1 MFEGLKE
8 NLEKVFKKLYSKGR
22 LSDEDIHL
30 ALRELRVALLE
41 ADVNIKIVREL
52 IENIENKARESKVI
66 DSITPQEQMLSIIYS
81 ELSNML
87 GTVEPL
93 KLNKGALN
101 YIVLCGLQGNGKTT
115 TAGKLS
121 YYLKNKGYKT
131 LLVPFDFKR
140 PAAREQLINIAKK
153 NNIDYFDTNN
163 SELNN
168 AINDLASF
176 LKQNSYEVA
185 IIDTAGRTD
194 IDAEVMEELRLI
206 VSKLEP
212 AETILVMDST
222 IGQTSLVVAEGFMKY
237 VNLTGGI
244 FTKFDSSAKG
254 GSVLSFRYVAKA
266 PIKFIGN
273 GEHIQDLEIFDP
285 NRIISR
291 LLGKGDIQ
299 TLIEKAENAMSAK
312 ESEEILKKVQTGN
325 FNFNDFKSQLQG
337 IVKMGGLNQIMSML
351 PQTQGIKMP
360 KDFSDEKFVKRM
372 FAIIDSMTKEERENP
387 DIINGSRKE
396 RIAKG
401 SGVSKFEV
409 NQLIKNFSNFKNMSK
424 QFKAI
429 D

>member
-1 MFEGLKE
+1 M
-8 NLEKVFKKLYSKGR
+8 EKVFKKLYSKGR

-429 D
+429 DRIMKLR